1 MQASSGDNLQ
11 DLEHELGD
19 VLSFMHLL
27 WAVDHR
33 LQSASKHMQSRIGVT
48 GPQRLVIRIIG
59 RYGRISPG
67 KLASVLQLDPS
78 SLTGVLKRLC
88 EAGFIVRRPDPNDAR
103 RAVLELSAR
112 GRRMDAQRSGT
123 VEAAISSALQAL
135 PGGMVRAAEDVL
147 RQIAS
152 ELELRWGNSS
162 SRPKQRTRATRAIA
176 KGGLRRSKDPA
187 PSKPSRNRTR

>member
-1 MQASSGDNLQ
+1 MQPSSGATDETLAR
-11 DLEHELGD
+11 ELGD

-27 WAVDHR
+27 WAIDHR
-33 LQSASKHMQSRIGVT
+33 LQSVSKRMSASIGVT

-78 SLTGVLKRLC
+78 SLTGILQRL
-88 EAGFIVRRPDPNDAR
+88 ADARFIVRRVDPKDAR

-112 GRRMDAQRSGT
+112 GRRMDAQRAGT
-123 VEAAISSALQAL
+123 VEAAISSALQAV

-147 RQIAS
+147 RQIVS
-152 ELELRWGNSS
+152 ELDLRWGDSATESKKPGRSPRTVTAHGARRGNPAAR
-162 SRPKQRTRATRAIA
+162 SRVARH
-176 KGGLRRSKDPA
+176 RS
-187 PSKPSRNRTR
+187 R